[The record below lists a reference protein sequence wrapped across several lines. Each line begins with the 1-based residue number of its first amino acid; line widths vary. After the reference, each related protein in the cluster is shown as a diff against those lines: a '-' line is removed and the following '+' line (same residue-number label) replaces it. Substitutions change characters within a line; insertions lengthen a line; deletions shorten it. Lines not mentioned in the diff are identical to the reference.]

1 MPYPTLTL
9 LISCPDRQGIVAAL
23 SQFVLEAGGNIV
35 RSDQHTTDPM
45 GGGFFM
51 RLEFLYPDGGPD
63 DEHFKERFG
72 AVAERFAMDWRLVR
86 STAPK
91 RMALFV
97 SRIDHCFID
106 LLWRWRA
113 GELAVK
119 IPLVVSNHP
128 DLEPIAV
135 QYGLPFHFFPI
146 ARENQAEQEARM
158 LESLEGQVDFIV
170 LARYMRI
177 LGRDFIERYPGRII
191 NIHHSF
197 LPAFVGASPYKRAYE
212 RGVKVIGATAHYV
225 TAELDEGP
233 IIEQDVI
240 RVNHRDG
247 ANDLRLKGRDIER
260 GVLARAVKWHIED
273 RVLVYGNRTVVFN

>member
-1 MPYPTLTL
+1 MHPTLTL

-45 GGGFFM
+45 GGVFFM
-51 RLEFLYPDGGPD
+51 RLEFLYPHGGPD
-63 DEHFKERFG
+63 DAHLRERFG
-72 AVAERFAMDWRLVR
+72 VVAERFAMDWRLMRRTV
-86 STAPK
+86 PK

-128 DLEPIAV
+128 DLESIAA
-135 QYGLPFHFFPI
+135 QYGLPFHCFPI
-146 ARENQAEQEARM
+146 DRANQVEQEAHV
-158 LESLEGQVDFIV
+158 LDLLEGEVDFIV

-225 TAELDEGP
+225 TADLDEGP

-247 ANDLRLKGRDIER
+247 ADDMRLKGRDIER
-260 GVLARAVKWHIED
+260 VVLARAVKWHIED